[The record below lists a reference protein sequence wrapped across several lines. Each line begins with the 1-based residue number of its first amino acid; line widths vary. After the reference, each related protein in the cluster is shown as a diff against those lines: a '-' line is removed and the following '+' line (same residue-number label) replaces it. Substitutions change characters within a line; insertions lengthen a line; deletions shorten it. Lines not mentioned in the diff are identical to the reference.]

1 MLFKENKCIPCQGGI
16 PAMIAS
22 EIIEYKKLICEQWIV
37 EDNKELIKE
46 FDFDSYLDAIGFAN
60 KVAGLSEEQ
69 GHHPFIHI
77 NYKIVKIILFT
88 HKINGLH
95 ENDFLMASKI
105 DNL

>member
-1 MLFKENKCIPCQGGI
+1 MFKQNKCVPCQGGI
-16 PAMIAS
+16 PAMVPS
-22 EIIEYKKLICEQWIV
+22 EIIEYKKLVSEQWIV
-37 EDNKELIKE
+37 EENKQLFKE
-46 FDFDSYLDAIGFAN
+46 FNFDSYIDAIEFSN
-60 KVAGLSEEQ
+60 KVASLSEEQ

-77 NYKIVKIILFT
+77 NFKIVKVILFT

>member
-1 MLFKENKCIPCQGGI
+1 MFKHNTCIPCQGGV
-16 PAMIAS
+16 PALVAS
-22 EIIEYKKLICEQWIV
+22 EIIEYKKLVSVQWIV
-37 EDNKELIKE
+37 NDNKRLVKE
-46 FDFDSYLDAIGFAN
+46 FNFDRYLDAVEFSN
-60 KVAGLSEEQ
+60 KVVSLSEEQ

-105 DNL
+105 DNLQ

>member
-1 MLFKENKCIPCQGGI
+1 MFKENTCIPCQGGV
-16 PAMIAS
+16 PALNSS
-22 EIIEYKKLICEQWIV
+22 EIIEYKKLVSEQWIV
-37 EDNKELIKE
+37 KDSKQLLKE
-46 FDFDSYLDAIGFAN
+46 FKFDIYLNAIEFSN
-60 KVAGLSEEQ
+60 KVANLSEEQ

>member
-1 MLFKENKCIPCQGGI
+1 MIFKQNTCIPCQGGV
-16 PAMIAS
+16 PALNSS
-22 EIIEYKKLICEQWIV
+22 EIIEFKKLVSEQWIV
-37 EDNKELIKE
+37 EDSKHLLKE
-46 FDFDSYLDAIGFAN
+46 FKFDRYLDAIEFSN
-60 KVAGLSEEQ
+60 KVASLSEEQ
-69 GHHPFIHI
+69 GHHPFIQI

>member
-1 MLFKENKCIPCQGGI
+1 MMFKENTCIPCQGGV
-16 PAMIAS
+16 PALNSS
-22 EIIEYKKLICEQWIV
+22 EIIEYKKLVSEQWIV
-37 EDNKELIKE
+37 KDSKQLLKE
-46 FDFDSYLDAIGFAN
+46 FKFDIYLNAIEFSN
-60 KVAGLSEEQ
+60 KVANLSEEQ